1 MPVNHRA
8 KTVGVLGGMGPE
20 ATVDF
25 MTKVIAATPARAD
38 QDHLRMLVDHNPGVP
53 DRQKAI
59 LDGAEDPG
67 PVLAR
72 MAARLEAAGAE
83 FLVIPCNTA
92 YVFKDAVAAATSIPL
107 LSIVDVTVHEARCC
121 VPGIRAIG
129 VLATAGCLAGGVYQH
144 ALAAAGIDAVT
155 PAEAELAE
163 LMELVYVIK
172 AGKHDEATG
181 QAMARL
187 AEALRE
193 RGAEAV
199 IAGCTEIPLVLGQ
212 HLLSIPLISS
222 TDALAQATVA
232 RATGNE
238 QLLDKEP

>member
-1 MPVNHRA
+1 MPVTHRA
-8 KTVGVLGGMGPE
+8 KTIGVLGGMGPE

-38 QDHLRMLVDHNPGVP
+38 QDHLHMLVDHNPGVP

-59 LDGAEDPG
+59 LDGAEDPA
-67 PVLAR
+67 PALAR

-107 LSIVDVTVHEARCC
+107 LSIVEVTVDEAKRR
-121 VPGIRAIG
+121 VPGIKAVG
-129 VLATAGCLAGGVYQH
+129 VLATAGCLAGGVYQR
-144 ALAAAGIDAVT
+144 ALAAAGIDALT
-155 PAEAELAE
+155 PAEEELAE
-163 LMELVYVIK
+163 LMELVYAIK
-172 AGKHDEATG
+172 AAKHDEAIG

-187 AEALRE
+187 AGALQD
-193 RGAEAV
+193 RGAESV

-212 HLLSIPLISS
+212 RMLSIPLISS
-222 TDALAQATVA
+222 TDVLARATVA
-232 RATGNE
+232 HATGNE
-238 QLLDKEP
+238 QLLDKVP

>member
-67 PVLAR
+67 PALAR

-107 LSIVDVTVHEARCC
+107 LSIVDVAVHEARRG
-121 VPGIRAIG
+121 VPGIRAVG
-129 VLATAGCLAGGVYQH
+129 VLATAGCLSGGVYQR
-144 ALAAAGIDAVT
+144 ALAAAGIDAVL
-155 PAEAELAE
+155 PVEEELAE
-163 LMELVYVIK
+163 LMELVYAIK

-181 QAMARL
+181 PAMARL
-187 AEALRE
+187 AGALRD

-212 HLLSIPLISS
+212 QLLSIPLS
-222 TDALAQATVA
+222 AW
-232 RATGNE
+232 
-238 QLLDKEP
+238 